1 VERQCRPLRSP
12 VLITLLAISLAPLF
26 WILGVAFVV
35 ALAART
41 RAKNIQRFNTWFAS
55 RRTVGAS
62 GIVVGAEPVLL
73 EASTTHAVL
82 LIHGFGD
89 TPQSVRPLADALHAA
104 GWTVSSILLPGH
116 GRALDA
122 YAAARADDWV
132 AHARE
137 SYQQLKQR
145 YSTVVVCGISMG
157 AALSSIVAEENP
169 EIPAAVFLAPY
180 FAMTG
185 GMQVQSV
192 LARLLQFVIPFH
204 ANTGS
209 DQSIHDAAARSRTLG
224 TGVVTG
230 SSMMALRDISL
241 RAQRALP
248 KLRMPVLYL
257 QSRLDNRLSVANAE
271 AQFARIGSAVKE
283 QRWLTGCGHIITV
296 DFCKDEVA
304 RQTVAWFAPILNS
317 QKAATRD

>member
-1 VERQCRPLRSP
+1 M
-12 VLITLLAISLAPLF
+12 LAISLAPLF
-26 WILGVAFVV
+26 WILGAALLV
-35 ALAART
+35 ALIART
-41 RAKNIQRFNTWFAS
+41 RARNIQKFNEWFAS
-55 RRTVGAS
+55 RRTVDAQGV
-62 GIVVGAEPVLL
+62 VVGAGPVFL
-73 EASTTHAVL
+73 EASRTHAVL

-104 GWTVSSILLPGH
+104 GWTVSAILLPGH
-116 GRALDA
+116 GRPLDA

-132 AHARE
+132 NHARA
-137 SYQQLKQR
+137 SYRELRQR

-180 FAMTG
+180 FAMTA

-192 LARLLQFVIPFH
+192 LARLLQFVIPYH

-209 DQSIHDAAARSRTLG
+209 DQSIHDAVARARTLG

-230 SSMMALRDISL
+230 SSMMALRDIAL

-271 AQFARIGSAVKE
+271 AQYSRIGSAVKA

-304 RQTVAWFAPILNS
+304 RQTIEWFAPVLS
-317 QKAATRD
+317 TSETQPRD